1 MPAEVAMS
9 LISSGPVPAGESTQ
23 VLPAPAGRI
32 RQELAELDD
41 RELLDMAGSLPR
53 SSQRRAAACELLVGR
68 HRGLVRACVQRYRS
82 GPEPAEDLM
91 QVGYVGLV
99 KAINSFDPAVGRSL
113 AAYAWPCITGEIKR
127 HFRDKRWQLHVT
139 RAVKEL
145 AMQARAAT
153 WQLTQELGRTPAES
167 DLARHLRISGH
178 ELRDAQLAEMAFQP
192 SSLDAPL
199 SGKPGAAMLADLLG
213 EEDPELEHMLGMQAV
228 AAHWGELPPREQK
241 ILLMYFYDDMTQA
254 QIGQQLGISQMHVSR
269 LLGRAL
275 SYLRPRVLGL
285 DEHGDLADVKR
296 YDHRRRADRQADDD
310 PGSRQDSVTGR
321 ERGEHHPGDKERRGA
336 QHRGPAAY
344 PAGNLACGQGADQ
357 RLDQQDAGQQFLVEG
372 RQAVKVLADD

>member
-1 MPAEVAMS
+1 MP
-9 LISSGPVPAGESTQ
+9 LSSSPEVPAGESTR
-23 VLPAPAGRI
+23 VLPAPPGRM
-32 RQELAELDD
+32 RQELAGLDD
-41 RELLDMAGSLPR
+41 LELLDMVRSLPR
-53 SSQRRAAACELLVGR
+53 SSPRRVAACELLIGR
-68 HRGLVRACVQRYRS
+68 HRGLVRSCVQRYRN
-82 GPEPAEDLM
+82 GPEPLEDLM

-99 KAINSFDPAVGRSL
+99 AAINNFDPAVGRSL
-113 AAYAWPCITGEIKR
+113 AAYARPCITGEIKR
-127 HFRDKRWQLHVT
+127 HFRDKRWQVHVT

-178 ELRDAQLAEMAFQP
+178 ELRDARLAEMAFQP

-199 SGKPGAAMLADLLG
+199 SGQHGAVILADVLG
-213 EEDPELEHMLGMQAV
+213 GEDPQMEHMLGMQAV

-241 ILLMYFYDDMTQA
+241 ILIMRFYGGMAQA

-269 LLGRAL
+269 LLSRAL
-275 SYLRPRVLGL
+275 GYLRPRVLGL
-285 DEHGDLADVKR
+285 DEPGDLADVKR

-310 PGSRQDSVTGR
+310 PGSHQDGVTGR
-321 ERGEHHPGDKERRGA
+321 ERGEHHPGDEERRGA
-336 QHRGPAAY
+336 QHRGPEACA
-344 PAGNLACGQGADQ
+344 AGNLACGQGTDQ
-357 RLDQQDAGQQFLVEG
+357 RPDQQDAGQQFLVEG